1 MSSTQSPDAM
11 TALITHHLSSFQDN
25 DLEALMSDY
34 TEESVFITADAT
46 YTGIAEIRAF
56 FAELIP
62 LFPKQSTSLEL
73 DKMVVIDDLLFVVWH
88 ASTPTVKVSL
98 GSDTL
103 LVKQG
108 KIHRQTFVGR
118 LEHVNPGQ

>member
-11 TALITHHLSSFQDN
+11 TALMTHHLSSFQDN

-46 YTGIAEIRAF
+46 CTGTAEIRAF
-56 FAELIP
+56 FAGLIP
-62 LFPKQSTSLEL
+62 LFPKQSTRFEL
-73 DKMVVIDDLLFVVWH
+73 DKMVVVEDLLFIVWH

-103 LVKQG
+103 LIRQG

-118 LEHVNPGQ
+118 LEAIDPGQ